1 MGKEESM
8 HRRWIVALSIAGVL
22 ALVAGRAL
30 AADKKPDATVALS
43 EGSVAAGI
51 GWHWGS
57 GSLTFQGQS
66 HPFKIQGVSV
76 GEVGVTRAEA
86 SGNVYNLEKLS
97 DFDGV
102 YVAASAGAAA
112 GEGAGVTSVRNARGV
127 VINLKSDTQG
137 VNLKIAAEG
146 VKIDLER

>member
-1 MGKEESM
+1 M
-8 HRRWIVALSIAGVL
+8 HRRSVVAVAIAGL
-22 ALVAGRAL
+22 MAL
-30 AADKKPDATVALS
+30 AAGRVLAGDKKPDATVVLS

-57 GSLTFQGQS
+57 GSVTFQGQS
-66 HPFKIQGVSV
+66 HPFKIQGLSV

-86 SGNVYNLEKLS
+86 SGNVYNLQKLS

-102 YVAASAGAAA
+102 YLAASAGAAA
-112 GEGAGVTSVRNARGV
+112 GQGKGVTSVRNARGV

-146 VKIDLER
+146 VKIDLEK